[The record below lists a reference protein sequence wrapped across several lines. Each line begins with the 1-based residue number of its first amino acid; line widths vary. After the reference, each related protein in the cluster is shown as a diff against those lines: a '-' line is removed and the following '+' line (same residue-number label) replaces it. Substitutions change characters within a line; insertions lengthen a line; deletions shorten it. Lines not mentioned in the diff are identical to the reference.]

1 LFGLSTRVIHKGLRA
16 SGSGFN
22 VNHLTSPA
30 TFRQAC
36 DTSLYFPA
44 FQLGNASVGQTFHAF
59 CNFCAIHI
67 SFAPVSATLATNS
80 VSHGRTPTIQ
90 PKTNLSRNR
99 VRGCSRMFA
108 GCSWTFVDVRGRAWT
123 FAEHVADVRGCSWK
137 RQNCLA
143 TVNGR
148 VRSGINQNYSGST
161 QMKPKNVKSDP
172 NHMLNAQTRTI
183 SSAHCLLSSKLIALC
198 EFSPCC
204 LVCPPIPIKPTS
216 NMSISHQTDSHMHT
230 VVVHAIFNSTC
241 RCCQSC
247 MFRRADSAVG
257 QGPRATLTQRKLIY
271 KNCLIRSA
279 NFLMSALKFAP

>member
-1 LFGLSTRVIHKGLRA
+1 M
-16 SGSGFN
+16 
-22 VNHLTSPA
+22 
-30 TFRQAC
+30 
-36 DTSLYFPA
+36 
-44 FQLGNASVGQTFHAF
+44 
-59 CNFCAIHI
+59 
-67 SFAPVSATLATNS
+67 FAD
-80 VSHGRTPTIQ
+80 
-90 PKTNLSRNR
+90 
-99 VRGCSRMFA
+99 VRGM
-108 GCSWTFVDVRGRAWT
+108 FVDVRGRAWT
-123 FAEHVADVRGCSWK
+123 CVDVRGARRGRSWMFVETPK
-137 RQNCLA
+137 LPSNCQWTCA
-143 TVNGR
+143 IR
-148 VRSGINQNYSGST
+148 NQSKLLGYYSNE
-161 QMKPKNVKSDP
+161 PKNMKTEP
-172 NHMLNAQTRTI
+172 NHKLNAQTRTI